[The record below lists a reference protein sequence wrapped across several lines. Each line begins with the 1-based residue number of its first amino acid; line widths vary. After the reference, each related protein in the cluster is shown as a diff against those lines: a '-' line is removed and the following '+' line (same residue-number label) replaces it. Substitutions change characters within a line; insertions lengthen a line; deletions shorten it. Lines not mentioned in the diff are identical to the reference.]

1 MKTESNYQLEIFQ
14 SADAINKAAAEFIID
29 IAEKSIAARGRFTIS
44 LSGGQTP
51 GNLYQLLAEPAYRER
66 LPWKNTFIFWGDER
80 FVPADSMQNN
90 AYMAK
95 TLLLDQLDIPS
106 ININPISVDLDPSK
120 AAEKYENTIKKLFRN
135 DPPRFDL
142 ILLGLGENGHTA
154 SLFPGINVVFEK
166 KRLVKEVYLT
176 EQNMYR
182 ITMTPNLI
190 NQAYNIIFLVEGENK
205 AEILMTILTS
215 PQQPD
220 KFPAQII
227 NAEDGNLY
235 WFVDINAAALLPA
248 YIEQQSQIKLN
259 LHRNSNIF
267 LKPNDNDLKM

>member
-1 MKTESNYQLEIFQ
+1 MKTESTYKLEIFQ
-14 SADAINKAAAEFIID
+14 SADAINKAAAEFIIGV
-29 IAEKSIAARGRFTIS
+29 AEKSIAARGRFTIS

-51 GNLYQLLAEPAYRER
+51 ANLYRLLAEPAYRER

-80 FVPADSMQNN
+80 FVPANNIQNN
-90 AYMAK
+90 AYLAK
-95 TLLLDQLDIPS
+95 TLLLNHIDIPS
-106 ININPISVDLDPSK
+106 ININPVSVDLDPSK
-120 AAEKYENTIKKLFRN
+120 AAENYETTIKELFGN

-154 SLFPGINVVFEK
+154 SLFPGTNVVFEN

-190 NQAYNIIFLVEGENK
+190 NKAYNIIFLVEGENK

-227 NAEDGNLY
+227 KPDYGNLY
-235 WFVDINAAALLPA
+235 WFVDKNAAALLPA
-248 YIEQQSQIKLN
+248 FIKQQSQIEVKLSMN
-259 LHRNSNIF
+259 ANTF
-267 LKPNDNDLKM
+267 LKRNDND